1 MFHHALSR
9 MPCCSTLEAVGIAV
23 SFLQRKGP
31 TLPSLCCAAASTLV
45 LNVHSRFCVSHYDI
59 LDYIYIYY
67 VAYLVSCD
75 LSMFVTFLDCW
86 LYDDCIWL
94 YMIVYDSKLLG
105 AWKRIHARL
114 NGTARANGF
123 QPWLLVVH
131 GVNSR
136 LRAQRSWRSSGYMV
150 RTWIYRL
157 TRCDTMVDM
166 FHGALLCPKIPR
178 AFLELSLHE
187 LQYFCCCTFIFLCW
201 WTDCERTCTQC
212 HMT

>member
-1 MFHHALSR
+1 

-45 LNVHSRFCVSHYDI
+45 LNVHSRFCVSRYDI
-59 LDYIYIYY
+59 LIYINFYTYIYI
-67 VAYLVSCD
+67 LCCISCF
-75 LSMFVTFLDCW
+75 LWFVNVCYISW
-86 LYDDCIWL
+86 LLTIWWL
-94 YMIVYDSKLLG
+94 YMIVYDSKMLG
-105 AWKRIHARL
+105 TWKRIHARL

-150 RTWIYRL
+150 RTWMYRL
-157 TRCDTMVDM
+157 TRCDTTRLVWLTCFMVPYC
-166 FHGALLCPKIPR
+166 AQR
-178 AFLELSLHE
+178 YLEHS
-187 LQYFCCCTFIFLCW
+187 
-201 WTDCERTCTQC
+201 
-212 HMT
+212 